1 MTLAKAFVTG
11 VVVKA
16 PEKRFTQNDM
26 AVAGFTIN
34 IDTNNDTLL
43 RVVTFG
49 NSADIVTSN
58 ISVGDSVAVEGKLQ
72 VNTYKLPNGKDKKI
86 FEISANNVEKIGAN
100 YSAGMSTQATS
111 NPITTNKAQ
120 IQENENIV
128 SFNQDEI
135 AQDLID
141 EDEIPF

>member
-11 VVVKA
+11 SVVKA

-26 AVAGFTIN
+26 AIAGFTIN
-34 IDTNNDTLL
+34 FDPANEGML
-43 RVVTFG
+43 RVVAFG
-49 NSADIVTSN
+49 QLAET
-58 ISVGDSVAVEGKLQ
+58 ISSTVALGDSVAVEGKLQ
-72 VNTYKLPNGKDKKI
+72 VNTYKLPNGKDKKV
-86 FEISANNVEKIGAN
+86 FEIQASAVEKMSVGANNASVA
-100 YSAGMSTQATS
+100 SVSQ
-111 NPITTNKAQ
+111 
-120 IQENENIV
+120 NENIV

>member
-11 VVVKA
+11 SVVKA

-26 AVAGFTIN
+26 AIAGFTIN
-34 IDTNNDTLL
+34 FDPANEGLL
-43 RVVTFG
+43 RVVAFG
-49 NSADIVTSN
+49 QLAET
-58 ISVGDSVAVEGKLQ
+58 ISSTIAMGDSVAVEGKLQ
-72 VNTYKLPNGKDKKI
+72 INSYKLPNGKDKKV
-86 FEISANNVEKIGAN
+86 FEIQANAVEKMSAGAANN
-100 YSAGMSTQATS
+100 SASAS
-111 NPITTNKAQ
+111 SS
-120 IQENENIV
+120 ENIV

>member
-11 VVVKA
+11 SVVKA

-26 AVAGFTIN
+26 AIAGFTIN
-34 IDTNNDTLL
+34 FDPANEGLL
-43 RVVTFG
+43 RVVAFG
-49 NSADIVTSN
+49 QLAET
-58 ISVGDSVAVEGKLQ
+58 ISSTIALGDSVAVEGKLQ
-72 VNTYKLPNGKDKKI
+72 VNSYKLPNGKDKKV
-86 FEISANNVEKIGAN
+86 FEIQASAVEKM
-100 YSAGMSTQATS
+100 SASAT
-111 NPITTNKAQ
+111 NPAPAQ
-120 IQENENIV
+120 ISQNENIV

>member
-1 MTLAKAFVTG
+1 MKLAKAFVTG

-26 AVAGFTIN
+26 AIAGFTIN
-34 IDTNNDTLL
+34 FDPANEGLL
-43 RVVTFG
+43 RIVAFG
-49 NSADIVTSN
+49 QLAETIASTVAM
-58 ISVGDSVAVEGKLQ
+58 GDSVAVEGKLQ
-72 VNTYKLPNGKDKKI
+72 INSYKLPNGKDKKV
-86 FEISANNVEKIGAN
+86 FEIQANAVEKMSASANGTTPA
-100 YSAGMSTQATS
+100 
-111 NPITTNKAQ
+111 ITAS
-120 IQENENIV
+120 NENIV

>member
-26 AVAGFTIN
+26 AIAGFTVN
-34 IDTNNDTLL
+34 IDANNETLL
-43 RVVTFG
+43 RVVAFG
-49 NSADIVTSN
+49 NLADT
-58 ISVGDSVAVEGKLQ
+58 ISSTVAAGDSVAVEGRLQ
-72 VNTYKLPNGKDKKI
+72 ANTYKLPNGKDKKI
-86 FEISANNVEKIGAN
+86 FEINANAVEKISGGAVN
-100 YSAGMSTQATS
+100 TATNS
-111 NPITTNKAQ
+111 IAQ
-120 IQENENIV
+120 NQEENIV

-135 AQDLID
+135 SQDLID

>member
-1 MTLAKAFVTG
+1 MTLARAFVTG

-26 AVAGFTIN
+26 AIAGMTVN
-34 IDTNNDTLL
+34 IDPNNETLL
-43 RVVTFG
+43 RVVAFG
-49 NSADIVTSN
+49 NLADVITST
-58 ISVGDSVAVEGKLQ
+58 VFEGDSVAVEGRLQ
-72 VNTYKLPNGKDKKI
+72 ANTYKLPNGKDKKI
-86 FEISANNVEKIGAN
+86 FEINANAVEKISGTIAQN
-100 YSAGMSTQATS
+100 NTAQ
-111 NPITTNKAQ
+111 NPQ
-120 IQENENIV
+120 VENIV

>member
-26 AVAGFTIN
+26 AVAGMTVN
-34 IDTNNDTLL
+34 IDQNNETLL
-43 RVVTFG
+43 RVIAFG
-49 NSADIVTSN
+49 NLADVVTST
-58 ISVGDSVAVEGKLQ
+58 VAEGDSVAVEGKLQ
-72 VNTYKLPNGKDKKI
+72 ANTYKLPNGKDKKI
-86 FEISANNVEKIGAN
+86 YEISANSIEKM
-100 YSAGMSTQATS
+100 SAGVS
-111 NPITTNKAQ
+111 NPVSSANQADKS
-120 IQENENIV
+120 ENIV

>member
-11 VVVKA
+11 SVVKA

-26 AVAGFTIN
+26 AIAGFTIN
-34 IDTNNDTLL
+34 IDPANDGML
-43 RVVTFG
+43 RVVAFG
-49 NSADIVTSN
+49 QLAET
-58 ISVGDSVAVEGKLQ
+58 ISSTVALGDSVAVEGRLQ
-72 VNTYKLPNGKDKKI
+72 INTYKLPNGKDKKV
-86 FEISANNVEKIGAN
+86 FEIQASSVEKM
-100 YSAGMSTQATS
+100 SAGAGNVATAQAPQS
-111 NPITTNKAQ
+111 
-120 IQENENIV
+120 ENIV